1 MRDLLL
7 PPVDCR
13 TSNAKVVLPL
23 IGSLNTLR
31 ISLKIAS
38 SLISDV
44 RLIFPTSPALES
56 SSRLRGI
63 GITFDF
69 RAYERGR
76 QTMSRSYV
84 YILSFTFT
92 GAFCFP
98 NFLRNILGRL
108 ALSLEEEK
116 LELDYSPWIEQQEAR
131 CTLHCSHYE
140 YWQEYQRT
148 ACNSR
153 VYQLSLERDLLS
165 SACAFQ
171 DSRRRGAE
179 GFSKTREID

>member
-23 IGSLNTLR
+23 TGSLNTLH
-31 ISLKIAS
+31 ISLKTAS
-38 SLISDV
+38 SHISDV

-69 RAYERGR
+69 QAYERGR

-116 LELDYSPWIEQQEAR
+116 LELDYSGLSNRKQDV
-131 CTLHCSHYE
+131 HCIVVIMNIG
-140 YWQEYQRT
+140 R
-148 ACNSR
+148 NINGLR
-153 VYQLSLERDLLS
+153 VIHVFIS
-165 SACAFQ
+165 
-171 DSRRRGAE
+171 
-179 GFSKTREID
+179 